1 MTRPLSPTHWT
12 VALMLLVA
20 AATHVPLVSEHLE
33 EAPYVGILFL
43 VLIAA
48 CTGLAILILVHD
60 SPPVWALSAAVCLL
74 AVVSFLASRTV
85 GLPQLGD
92 DVGLWTEPMGF
103 PAVASEALVVVLA
116 VAHLTRTHT
125 QTAPA
130 PPGVPEVRQTPG

>member
-1 MTRPLSPTHWT
+1 MTSPRTLTHWT

-43 VLIAA
+43 ALIVA
-48 CTGLAILILVHD
+48 CTGLAVLILVHD

-74 AVVSFLASRTV
+74 AVVAFLASRTV
-85 GLPQLGD
+85 GLPQLAD
-92 DVGLWTEPMGF
+92 DIGMWTDEPMGF

-116 VAHLTRTHT
+116 VAHLTRTPAHT
-125 QTAPA
+125 AAPSRA
-130 PPGVPEVRQTPG
+130 GQQKVTR